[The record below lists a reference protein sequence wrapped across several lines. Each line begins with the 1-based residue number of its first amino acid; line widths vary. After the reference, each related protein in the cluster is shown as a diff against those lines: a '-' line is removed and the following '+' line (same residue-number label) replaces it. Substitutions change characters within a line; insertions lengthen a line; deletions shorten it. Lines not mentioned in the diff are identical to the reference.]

1 MSLHKKAL
9 ECGIIPSNR
18 EENEQL
24 FTDIVRGHKA
34 AKRLV
39 EGNMGY
45 VVKKVEAFLD
55 EHPDFAY
62 LRDDLHSE
70 GFLVLSRIAQSVAE
84 VCEDDFNPQGMI
96 SVSLRNAFLN
106 MIRLERHVPLTDAIT
121 ETHTYSEGAACD
133 LKLDIFDCCED
144 ERERQIVHLRG
155 EGLLDDKIAERL
167 HIGRQWVSKTRQAIY
182 ERFQEKQ
189 EQ

>member
-1 MSLHKKAL
+1 MSLYKKAL
-9 ECGIIPSNR
+9 ECGIASSNR

-24 FTDIVRGHKA
+24 FADIVRGHKA
-34 AKRLV
+34 AQRLA

-45 VVKKVEAFLD
+45 VIKKVNGFLK
-55 EHPDFAY
+55 EHPTFAY
-62 LRDDLHSE
+62 LRDDLNSE
-70 GFLVLSRIAQSVAE
+70 GFFVLSRIAQSVTE
-84 VCEDDFNPQGMI
+84 VCKNDFNPQGMI

-106 MIRLERHVPLTDAIT
+106 MIRLERHVPLTDAIA
-121 ETHTYSEGAACD
+121 ETHTYSEGSATD
-133 LKLDIFDCCED
+133 LRLDIFDCCED

-155 EGLLDDKIAERL
+155 GGLLDDEIAERL

-189 EQ
+189 ER